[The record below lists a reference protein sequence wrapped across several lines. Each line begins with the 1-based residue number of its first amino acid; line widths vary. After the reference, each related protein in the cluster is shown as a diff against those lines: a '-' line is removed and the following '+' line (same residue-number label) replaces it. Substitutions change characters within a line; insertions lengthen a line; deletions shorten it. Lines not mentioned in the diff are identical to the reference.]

1 MLFWD
6 ELTFTGL
13 VEALRLPRIRD
24 LPRGDFLR
32 ATEVTNFLVVLDF
45 TDDLDDLLSDF
56 ASEQLR

>member
-1 MLFWD
+1 M
-6 ELTFTGL
+6 TGL

-56 ASEQLR
+56 ASEQLL